1 MHNSNNNNIINN
13 NKKNNMDMD
22 MDIDVDMDV
31 DVDVDVDNSDFIPP
45 GCDKSKEVDKIIKEE
60 DGCNYNIEA
69 LKEGLWTMT
78 FAAFTLTLPILAYT
92 Q

>member
-1 MHNSNNNNIINN
+1 MHNSNNS
-13 NKKNNMDMD
+13 NNMDMD
-22 MDIDVDMDV
+22 MNV

-45 GCDKSKEVDKIIKEE
+45 GCDKSKEVDNIIKEE

-78 FAAFTLTLPILAYT
+78 FAECTLTLPILVYT
-92 Q
+92 